1 MKKLLQTTR
10 QRIDAL
16 AALQSVTLQ
25 QRENVVQAGQ
35 SHGDNGS
42 AQSAIQVSEK
52 WANLRA
58 SDAFSRG
65 KSLGYANACNDFLG
79 MLDVLASSISSE
91 AAHLE
96 ELFVKMESFIE
107 SEPEDDA
114 SEDDLVPL
122 GLGESSTD

>member
-1 MKKLLQTTR
+1 VKKLLQTTR

-16 AALQSVTLQ
+16 TALQDITLQ

-35 SHGDNGS
+35 SHADS
-42 AQSAIQVSEK
+42 ASNQTAIQVSEK

-65 KSLGYANACNDFLG
+65 KSLGYANACNDFLA
-79 MLDVLASSISSE
+79 MLDALASSISSE

-122 GLGESSTD
+122 GLGESSTG

>member
-16 AALQSVTLQ
+16 TALQDITLQ

-35 SHGDNGS
+35 SHADS
-42 AQSAIQVSEK
+42 ASNQTAIQVSEK

-65 KSLGYANACNDFLG
+65 YANACNDFLA
-79 MLDVLASSISSE
+79 MLDALASSISSE

-122 GLGESSTD
+122 GLGESSTG